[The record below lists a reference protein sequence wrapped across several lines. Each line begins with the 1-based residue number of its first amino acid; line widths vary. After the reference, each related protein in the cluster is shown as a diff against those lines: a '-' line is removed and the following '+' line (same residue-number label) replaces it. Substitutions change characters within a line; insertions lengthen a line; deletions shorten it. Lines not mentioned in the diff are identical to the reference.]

1 MNKLVELTLQQL
13 CGDENIQS
21 AITKIVADSGL
32 GTFDPEAKDNSDNQ
46 ANEYMD
52 YRIKSIKFSD
62 FRSFPKL
69 ENKTFGLSFTTDSKP
84 SSCIFLGSNGTGK
97 SSIFTALEYAY
108 TGHSSYKESSNEPD
122 SYLNYAFSGKDTTSL
137 SLDICSEK
145 SIREIDTSNNAT
157 MDYPLSFFC
166 SEIDINT
173 LSQEHDLTKYILEQT
188 GFADLWKIKCEIANK
203 IDRLSN
209 SQIPENSISSR
220 RIREVLL
227 ELKNMTAEKR
237 KEASRLSQLETI
249 GEEEMEKR
257 HHLFLARWNTLKTT
271 TVVTGKQLS
280 VADSSSATSI
290 DETAASKLLNMYK
303 ELSSLVSED
312 GLDKLRELVSNME
325 TITENDDNEGIT
337 KEIDILG
344 TVQGKVEII
353 IRDLLDEIIDGYA
366 NFIENIMCHFS
377 SPNEK
382 EKFEFVRTGDTN
394 ISLVINVTGHKEPFT
409 ATPRSYLNTFRF
421 RLFCIILKVS
431 ISIWYM
437 KKTKKILP
445 IVIDDI
451 FSSSDFNNS
460 NRIDYLIFKIFS
472 LYDSHINKGSNS
484 DIPLQLIILTHDN
497 QIKLSLEKGFKAAM
511 LSGTPRS
518 DLINKRIFAPND
530 ILANEEKFSKENVI
544 NLYLQ

>member
-21 AITKIVADSGL
+21 AIMKIVADSGL

-46 ANEYMD
+46 ANNYMD

-69 ENKTFGLSFTTDSKP
+69 DNKAFGLSFTTDSKP

-137 SLDICSEK
+137 SLDIGSEK
-145 SIREIDTSNNAT
+145 SKREIDTSNNAT

-173 LSQEHDLTKYILEQT
+173 LLQEHDLTKYILEQT

-237 KEASRLSQLETI
+237 EEASRLSQLETI

-257 HHLFLARWNTLKTT
+257 HYLFPARWNTLKTT
-271 TVVTGKQLS
+271 PVVTGKQLS
-280 VADSSSATSI
+280 VSDSSSATAI

-337 KEIDILG
+337 KEIDNLG
-344 TVQGKVEII
+344 KLQGKVEEI

-377 SPNEK
+377 SPK

-431 ISIWYM
+431 LSIWYM
-437 KKTKKILP
+437 KKTRTILP

-451 FSSSDFNNS
+451 FSSSDFNNG
-460 NRIDYLIFKIFS
+460 NRLDYLILNIFR
-472 LYDSHINKGSNS
+472 LYHHHINEVSKC

-530 ILANEEKFSKENVI
+530 ILANEEKFKKENVI

>member
-1 MNKLVELTLQQL
+1 MNNLVERTLWQL
-13 CGDENIQS
+13 CGDENIRS

-32 GTFDPEAKDNSDNQ
+32 SYESGETVVSDNQ
-46 ANEYMD
+46 ANEFMD
-52 YRIKSIKFSD
+52 YRIKSIRFSD
-62 FRSFPKL
+62 FRLFPKL
-69 ENKTFGLSFTTDSKP
+69 EDKAFGLSFTTEGNT

-108 TGHSSYKESSNEPD
+108 TGHSSYKESSNETD
-122 SYLNYAFSGKDTTSL
+122 SYLNYAFSGKGTTSL
-137 SLDICSEK
+137 LLNICSQE
-145 SIREIDTSNNAT
+145 SIKEIQISNNNT
-157 MDYPLSFFC
+157 MDFPRSFFC
-166 SEIDINT
+166 SEFDINT
-173 LSQEHDLTKYILEQT
+173 LSQEHNLTKYILEQT

-209 SQIPENSISSR
+209 SQIPDNFISSR

-227 ELKNMTAEKR
+227 ELKNMTADKR
-237 KEASRLSQLETI
+237 EEASRLSLLETI
-249 GEEEMEKR
+249 GNEELEKT
-257 HHLFLARWNTLKTT
+257 HYLFPARWSSLVTT
-271 TVVTGKQLS
+271 TGSTGKQIPATDPLS
-280 VADSSSATSI
+280 TVVI
-290 DETAASKLLNMYK
+290 DEIAASKLLNMYK
-303 ELSSLVSED
+303 ELSSLVSEN

-353 IRDLLDEIIDGYA
+353 IRDLLDEVIDGYA

-382 EKFEFVRTGDTN
+382 EKFKFIRTGDTN
-394 ISLVINVTGHKEPFT
+394 ISLVIKVTGYKESFT

-421 RLFCIILKVS
+421 RLYCIILKVS
-431 ISIWYM
+431 LSIWYM

-460 NRIDYLIFKIFS
+460 NRLDYLIFNIFS
-472 LYDSHINKGSNS
+472 LYHRHINKGCNC

-497 QIKLSLEKGFKAAM
+497 LAKLSLEKGFKASMMARKR
-511 LSGTPRS
+511 TS
-518 DLINKRIFAPND
+518 DMISKRIFAPND
-530 ILANEEKFSKENVI
+530 ILVKENVFSKDNVI